1 MDILFYFL
9 GGILA
14 GICNATAGGGTF
26 ITFPL
31 FVAQGINPIVA
42 NVSSAVAIYPGHA
55 LGAYGYR
62 KILIQKKLIKFK
74 WVVLCLVGAIFGSY
88 LLTIIENQYFNQL
101 VPILI
106 ALATCLFVFGNRL
119 NIFLQK
125 ISTSSNKHQ
134 WVGDILLIL
143 FSIYGSFF
151 GAGLGVMLM
160 AGLLIMGVDN
170 IQHNNALKN
179 ALGAII
185 TFFSVIIF
193 ISVGLVDWKIAT
205 PTLLGAILGG
215 IWGAK
220 IAQRLN
226 VRVLKSVVII
236 IGIILTFYY
245 GYRVY
250 G

>member
-1 MDILFYFL
+1 
-9 GGILA
+9 
-14 GICNATAGGGTF
+14 
-26 ITFPL
+26 
-31 FVAQGINPIVA
+31 
-42 NVSSAVAIYPGHA
+42 
-55 LGAYGYR
+55 
-62 KILIQKKLIKFK
+62 
-74 WVVLCLVGAIFGSY
+74 
-88 LLTIIENQYFNQL
+88 
-101 VPILI
+101 
-106 ALATCLFVFGNRL
+106 
-119 NIFLQK
+119 
-125 ISTSSNKHQ
+125 
-134 WVGDILLIL
+134 
-143 FSIYGSFF
+143 
-151 GAGLGVMLM
+151 MLM

-193 ISVGLVDWKIAT
+193 ISAGLVDWKIAT